1 MVAQQIAVRAL
12 LHATGTDVLTLRS
25 GNPVS
30 EVNVVGK
37 TKKVDTERFLL
48 DDGTSTIAVQRLNNP
63 TSINEGEVVR
73 VLGNIRM
80 FGPPCIVA
88 SIIKPCE
95 ERWMPKV
102 DHRMLALIK
111 TLEEDHLSYEEVLA
125 RVGDRTTLDRLI
137 RLELVFEDQGL
148 HALDKE

>member
-1 MVAQQIAVRAL
+1 
-12 LHATGTDVLTLRS
+12 
-25 GNPVS
+25 
-30 EVNVVGK
+30 
-37 TKKVDTERFLL
+37 
-48 DDGTSTIAVQRLNNP
+48 
-63 TSINEGEVVR
+63 
-73 VLGNIRM
+73 
-80 FGPPCIVA
+80 
-88 SIIKPCE
+88 
-95 ERWMPKV
+95 MPKV